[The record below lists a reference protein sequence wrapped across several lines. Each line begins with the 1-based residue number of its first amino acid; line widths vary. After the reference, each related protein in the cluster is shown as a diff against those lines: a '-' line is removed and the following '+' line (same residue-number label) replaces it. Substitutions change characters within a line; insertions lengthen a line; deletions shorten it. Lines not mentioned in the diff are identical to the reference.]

1 MGAMMTDSGVTPSN
15 QGPNLMLDRANP
27 PASLRQLMA
36 TAVFDDIPELAE
48 DMETRP
54 TRTETGPQFAQRLL
68 QCPAPE
74 EAVTFLAQLFTRRVA
89 VWWGHECLRVIG
101 TPLDPADTRMMA
113 LVADWV
119 AAPNETNR
127 QQVIDAVAASDRRS
141 PGVWLAMATGWTG
154 GSLAPPESS
163 PVPVPRFLTGR
174 GVNAAVL
181 SALARV
187 PRKDRHKTLET
198 FVAMAHDLI

>member
-1 MGAMMTDSGVTPSN
+1 MREYGQEMMTDNSASLPGQPAAHS
-15 QGPNLMLDRANP
+15 
-27 PASLRQLMA
+27 ASLRHAMA
-36 TAVFDDIPELAE
+36 AALFADIPELAE

-54 TRTETGPQFAQRLL
+54 ARDEPAPAFAQRLL
-68 QCPAPE
+68 GCPAPE
-74 EAVTFLAQLFTRRVA
+74 EAVTFIAQLFTRRVA
-89 VWWGHECLRVIG
+89 VWWGHECLRFVQSH
-101 TPLDPADTRMMA
+101 LDPEDVRMMA

-119 AAPNETNR
+119 ATPDEASR
-127 QQVIDAVAASDRRS
+127 QRVSDAVAASAQRS

-154 GSLAPPESS
+154 GSLAPPDCA

-187 PRKDRHKTLET
+187 PRKDRHETLET

>member
-1 MGAMMTDSGVTPSN
+1 MTNNSATPS
-15 QGPNLMLDRANP
+15 GPEPDQEKP
-27 PASLRQLMA
+27 SASLRQSMA
-36 TAVFDDIPELAE
+36 AAVFVDIPELAE
-48 DMETRP
+48 DMDTRP
-54 TRTETGPQFAQRLL
+54 TRHETGPNFARRLL

-74 EAVTFLAQLFTRRVA
+74 EAVTFIAQMFTRRVA
-89 VWWGHECLRVIG
+89 VWWGHECLRVVDAQ
-101 TPLDPADTRMMA
+101 LDQADARMMV

-119 AAPNETNR
+119 ASPDETNR
-127 QQVIDAVAASDRRS
+127 RRVIDAVAASDRRS

-154 GSLAPPESS
+154 GSLAPPESA

-187 PRKDRHKTLET
+187 PRQGRQKGLET